1 MITKPPKD
9 DTPPEPA
16 VDTGSDQGR
25 IAISRYLGEKHV
37 PDAEATPESAGL
49 VALEA
54 LVASWLQ
61 ERKSDEPADQ

>member
-1 MITKPPKD
+1 MTKPPKD
-9 DTPPEPA
+9 DTLPDPA
-16 VDTGSDQGR
+16 VETGPDRVR
-25 IAISRYLGEKHV
+25 IAISRHPREQHV

-61 ERKSDEPADQ
+61 GRKSDEPADP

>member
-1 MITKPPKD
+1 MTRPPKNE
-9 DTPPEPA
+9 TPPDPA
-16 VDTGSDQGR
+16 VDAGPDQVR
-25 IAISRYLGEKHV
+25 IAISRHLREQHV

-61 ERKSDEPADQ
+61 GRKSNEPSDP